1 MKIICVEIYAINDTL
16 RDLYG
21 YTAKNEIFAYTY
33 FISVLP
39 HTENNSTKKD
49 KKNKK
54 YGIQIMR
61 CIPNPLCLFNTVHK

>member
-49 KKNKK
+49 KKKQKIRYTDNA
-54 YGIQIMR
+54 MH
-61 CIPNPLCLFNTVHK
+61 T